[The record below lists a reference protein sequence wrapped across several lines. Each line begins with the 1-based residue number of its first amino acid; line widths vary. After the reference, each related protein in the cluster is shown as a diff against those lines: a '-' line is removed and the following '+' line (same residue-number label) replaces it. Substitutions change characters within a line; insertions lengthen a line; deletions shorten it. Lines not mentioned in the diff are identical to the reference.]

1 MLQLLALTASFVQRQ
16 SAGSNKEEKGKK
28 GKKGKTK
35 EEQAKKQKQKS
46 KAVHR
51 SAGGGKEMMPGVVV
65 LHESEDLAPEEQQ
78 DEKVSSVLP
87 LLSCPHI
94 CSFSLTA
101 VVSWCCVVQFCPGG

>member
-1 MLQLLALTASFVQRQ
+1 MLRLLALTASYVQPQ

-35 EEQAKKQKQKS
+35 EEPVKKQQQKS
-46 KAVHR
+46 KAVHH
-51 SAGGGKEMMPGVVV
+51 SAGGGKEMLPGVL
-65 LHESEDLAPEEQQ
+65 LHESEDPALEEQQ

-94 CSFSLTA
+94 SSFSLAA
-101 VVSWCCVVQFCPGG
+101 VVSWCCVVWFCSGG